1 MGGHCLP
8 SYYQKKLKAGT
19 CKAQEMEAAIGRLRL
34 QKQLPYNPQ
43 QEESSEVPERKVLSI
58 LSRLKQQNYG
68 EAPGQGGMG
77 QGWGSALL
85 PIWLPLL
92 GPSGSQ
98 AQGAERPV
106 SHFGLNCVHRKTA
119 DNHYFPSRP
128 MKMASCIGLLPSCLS
143 LSTGWSHEP
152 GPRKNSCR
160 DWQSQLFTECPLS

>member
-8 SYYQKKLKAGT
+8 SYYQKKLKEGT

-77 QGWGSALL
+77 
-85 PIWLPLL
+85 
-92 GPSGSQ
+92 
-98 AQGAERPV
+98 
-106 SHFGLNCVHRKTA
+106 
-119 DNHYFPSRP
+119 
-128 MKMASCIGLLPSCLS
+128 
-143 LSTGWSHEP
+143 
-152 GPRKNSCR
+152 
-160 DWQSQLFTECPLS
+160 